1 METKEMNWKRSRCHG
16 SFWKCVGFGLLGV
29 VGFAAFTL
37 LIGFVVMWL
46 WNSLMPQLFHL
57 GIITFWQAIGLAI
70 LARLLFGV
78 SHMGRKHWGHR
89 GWRHH
94 GGCCNDHGHSHG
106 DKHGDCQCNS
116 DKWKYYDQY
125 WEEEGEKS
133 FDKFVK
139 SKTDSEEKI

>member
-1 METKEMNWKRSRCHG
+1 MNWRRGRCHG
-16 SFWKCVGFGLLGV
+16 SFLKCVGFGLLGV

-37 LIGFVVMWL
+37 LIGFVIMSL

-57 GIITFWQAIGLAI
+57 GLITFWQAIGLAI

-78 SHMGRKHWGHR
+78 SHMGRRHWGHR

-94 GGCCNDHGHSHG
+94 GGGCGCNDHGHSHG
-106 DKHGDCQCNS
+106 EKRGDCGCNS

-133 FDKFVK
+133 FEKFVK
-139 SKTDSEEKI
+139 SKTDTGEEI